1 VLICH
6 GARALCYCLC
16 QAMKAHGME
25 VLVYKPSI
33 WTICRSKHPY
43 MWRCMLHFIG
53 LATAHAISSNHGITA
68 AHQWRTK
75 MLQQSPMI
83 RAHNI
88 DILARSFNKHTG
100 NTTMC

>member
-1 VLICH
+1 
-6 GARALCYCLC
+6 
-16 QAMKAHGME
+16 ME
-25 VLVYKPSI
+25 MLVYKPSI

-68 AHQWRTK
+68 AQQWRTK
-75 MLQQSPMI
+75 MLQQSPTI

-88 DILARSFNKHTG
+88 DILARSFNKHKG
-100 NTTMC
+100 NITLDCYSVS